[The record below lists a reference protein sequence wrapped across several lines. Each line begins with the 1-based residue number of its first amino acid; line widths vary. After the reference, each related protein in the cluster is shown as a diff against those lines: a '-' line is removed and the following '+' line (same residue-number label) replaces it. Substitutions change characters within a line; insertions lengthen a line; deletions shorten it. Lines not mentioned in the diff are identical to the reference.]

1 MRIHRRYWC
10 FCFDIGM
17 GRGIEIKSNQ
27 RREDTGEI
35 EGNRGPCCRAYVYVH
50 VYVRVRE
57 HVSMGWELSIR
68 IAFHVS

>member
-35 EGNRGPCCRAYVYVH
+35 EGNRGPCCRVCMYMYTYMYVYV
-50 VYVRVRE
+50 
-57 HVSMGWELSIR
+57 SMCRWDGSYLLGLPSM
-68 IAFHVS
+68 